1 MAPTPR
7 RPAIVLLRI
16 LFVTLEITITF
27 TEIEMKAFITYVVIK
42 DLLYSYNN
50 LLVIETLLI
59 FYIRNMDEAILL

>member
-1 MAPTPR
+1 
-7 RPAIVLLRI
+7 
-16 LFVTLEITITF
+16 
-27 TEIEMKAFITYVVIK
+27 MKAFITYVVIK